1 MPIALQFGTNA
12 SGTTWWSNFGGTTYN
27 WPNLEPMQVAFV
39 GVGVGEI
46 TQVKESVPWVRCA
59 SGNVYIVYFH
69 SALTFL
75 EGWVKIYNV
84 EMVKF

>member
-1 MPIALQFGTNA
+1 MVVKFWWNHIQLAKFGTNA
-12 SGTTWWSNFGGTTYN
+12 SGIRWSWSWRDNSSYD
-27 WPNLEPMQVAFV
+27 
-39 GVGVGEI
+39 
-46 TQVKESVPWVRCA
+46 KESVPWVRCA